1 MSAAH
6 PPSSSARVPRFGD
19 RPTATSRTLSTR
31 EVACLSGVSTH
42 TLRWYERVGLLPD
55 LVRNSAGRRR
65 FTYENVRWI
74 NVLRALRGTSM
85 AVSKLQHLTRL
96 QRAGTVDL
104 SVRLVQVHRAQLL
117 AVIAQLGYSL
127 RVLDVVES
135 QLAEGVLSESR
146 SGST

>member
-1 MSAAH
+1 
-6 PPSSSARVPRFGD
+6 
-19 RPTATSRTLSTR
+19 
-31 EVACLSGVSTH
+31 
-42 TLRWYERVGLLPD
+42 
-55 LVRNSAGRRR
+55 
-65 FTYENVRWI
+65 
-74 NVLRALRGTSM
+74 M